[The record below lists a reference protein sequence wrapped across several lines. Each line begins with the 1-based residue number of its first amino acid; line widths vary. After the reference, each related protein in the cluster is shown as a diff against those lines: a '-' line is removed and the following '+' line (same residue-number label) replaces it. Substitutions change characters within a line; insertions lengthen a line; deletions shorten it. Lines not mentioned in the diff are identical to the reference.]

1 MKILVIGGGGREHAL
16 TWKLSQDSRRPDLF
30 CAPGNAGTAAI
41 ATNLNINAE
50 DLDALVKWT
59 NKHLPDLT
67 VVGPEA
73 PLCAGITDRLQSGG
87 HRVFGPTAAAARLEG
102 SKSFAK
108 EVMRSAR
115 VPTAWAERFTR
126 FDAAQ
131 ACVRE
136 RGAPIVI
143 KADGLTAGKGVAVCS
158 TVEEAETALE
168 AMLGR
173 QTVGSLETSV
183 LVEEYLEGEEV
194 SILGLV
200 DGDHFV
206 LLSSS
211 QDHKRAFEGD
221 RGPNTGGM
229 GAYSPAPV
237 VSDDLWPCIQ
247 DEVFARTIGELKK
260 RDIVFKGVLYAGLMI
275 TEDGPRVLEF
285 NVRFGDPETQ
295 CILPRLQVDMIPVLE
310 ACVDG
315 TLSDDMVDWADTAC
329 VCVVMAARG
338 YPGNYT
344 KAELITGIEQA
355 ENIDEVL
362 VFHAGTSFKDGKVV
376 TAGGR
381 VLGVTAVGP
390 NLAVALDTVYEAVG
404 HIQWEGRQFRRDI
417 GVKALAAVQSVQE
430 RVVPK

>member
-16 TWKLSQDSRRPDLF
+16 TWKLSQDSRRPELF
-30 CAPGNAGTAAI
+30 CAPGNAGTASI
-41 ATNLNINAE
+41 ATNLSISDEELNALE
-50 DLDALVKWT
+50 KWS
-59 NKHLPDLT
+59 NENLPDLI

-87 HRVFGPTAAAARLEG
+87 HRVFGPTAAAAQMEG

-108 EVMRSAR
+108 DVMRSAC
-115 VPTAWAERFTR
+115 VPTAWAEPFTR
-126 FDAAQ
+126 LDAAQ

-143 KADGLTAGKGVAVCS
+143 KADGLAAGKGVAVCS

-168 AMLGR
+168 LMLGK
-173 QTVGSLETSV
+173 QTEGSIEPSV
-183 LVEEYLEGEEV
+183 LVEEYLEGEEA

-211 QDHKRAFEGD
+211 QDHKRALDGD

-237 VSDDLWPCIQ
+237 VSDDLWPRIQ
-247 DEVFARTIGELKK
+247 EEIFARTIEELKK
-260 RDIVFKGVLYAGLMI
+260 RGILFQGVLYAGLMI
-275 TEDGPRVLEF
+275 TEDGPQVLEF

-295 CILPRLQVDMIPVLE
+295 CILPRLQRDIIPLLD

-315 TLSDDMVDWADTAC
+315 TLSEDLVEWSHTAC
-329 VCVVMAARG
+329 ACVVMAAGG
-338 YPGNYT
+338 YPGKT
-344 KAELITGIEQA
+344 IQGEVISGIEQA
-355 ENIDEVL
+355 EKINEVL
-362 VFHAGTSFKDGKVV
+362 VFHAGTSFKNGKVV

-381 VLGVTAVGP
+381 VLGVTALGP
-390 NLAVALDTVYEAVG
+390 NLAAALDSVYEAVG
-404 HIQWEGRQFRRDI
+404 RIHWKGRQFRRDI
-417 GVKALAAVQSVQE
+417 GAKALAAVQST
-430 RVVPK
+430 